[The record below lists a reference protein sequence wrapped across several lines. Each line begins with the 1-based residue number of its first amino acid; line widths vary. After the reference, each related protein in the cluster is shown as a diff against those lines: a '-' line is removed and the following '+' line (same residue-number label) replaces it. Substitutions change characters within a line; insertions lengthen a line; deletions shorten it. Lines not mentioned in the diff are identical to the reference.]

1 MAKTINSKAKKYHKD
16 KIFFNYATVGP
27 VNAASYRAASEFL
40 KDYLQ
45 IGPPEVLDKYDVYA
59 DKLAQEAAK
68 LLNCSPKEISYI
80 KNTTEGIFIASETL
94 PLKSGDEVLLMA
106 NEYPANLLPWLK
118 KRRDG
123 IIVKLIDAKD
133 NRHAFYKLLENI
145 TTKTRVVSI
154 SWGQYYDGFFADLE
168 LLSKVC
174 KENNAFLVVDGVHG
188 VGSRK
193 IDLQKVN
200 IDILSCGGQKEIG
213 AVVGIGF
220 IYVNKNTLGKLLDFK
235 IGIRSVTNFDKS
247 GYELKKDAT
256 RFYDGTQNILGIVS
270 LYAALK
276 DINDTGIG
284 VIEKK
289 NINLLNEYK
298 TILRDNNIVFIDY
311 KNQADILSL
320 KVPKPEALTAFLREK
335 NIYVKTVKNALRI
348 SFSHHCNVEDFLVLV
363 KHIRTWTNLLSEKQ
377 FNKNF
382 DAEIKLKKEA

>member
-1 MAKTINSKAKKYHKD
+1 
-16 KIFFNYATVGP
+16 
-27 VNAASYRAASEFL
+27 
-40 KDYLQ
+40 
-45 IGPPEVLDKYDVYA
+45 
-59 DKLAQEAAK
+59 
-68 LLNCSPKEISYI
+68 
-80 KNTTEGIFIASETL
+80 
-94 PLKSGDEVLLMA
+94 MA